1 MYSRSEEI
9 KVRGRKFIAIW
20 QQREGYPERITVCA
34 DTTERPFLCILRTG
48 ALMFQAFR
56 LMNCEWVAEDQY
68 MGDWESITAEEL
80 VSWIDPVPYDELP
93 TMGDFGLMK
102 IPAEALLQMARS
114 ENDTLKTVV
123 DSLKSIKKVLELKV
137 QELERGFGLDEERA
151 ARIQAKALK
160 KVDMDYTG
168 LKERNKALKKENNR
182 LKKEKTELLTR
193 LNRLL

>member
-9 KVRGRKFIAIW
+9 KVNGRKFIAIW

-56 LMNCEWVAEDQY
+56 LVNCEWVAEDQY

-80 VSWIDPVPYDELP
+80 VSWIDPVPYDKLL

-102 IPAEALLQMARS
+102 IPVEALLQQAKR
-114 ENDTLKTVV
+114 
-123 DSLKSIKKVLELKV
+123 
-137 QELERGFGLDEERA
+137 ELEDWKALAEEYKALNKIITKENEQLKEQSNRTEEA
-151 ARIQAKALK
+151 EARIQARAIKKA
-160 KVDMDYTG
+160 DEGYMG
-168 LKERNKALKKENNR
+168 MKEENGRLRKRINR
-182 LKKEKTELLTR
+182 LVKEKTELLTR
-193 LNRLL
+193 LNRL

>member
-1 MYSRSEEI
+1 MYSRIEEI

-20 QQREGYPERITVCA
+20 QQREGCPERITVCA

-56 LMNCEWVAEDQY
+56 LVNCEWVAEDQY

-80 VSWIDPVPYDELP
+80 VSWIDPVPYNELP

-102 IPAEALLQMARS
+102 IPAEALLQMARK
-114 ENDTLKTVV
+114 EVGDC
-123 DSLKSIKKVLELKV
+123 KVLIGEYEALVKSLRSRLA
-137 QELERGFGLDEERA
+137 EFEAIGIDNEERA

-182 LKKEKTELLTR
+182 LKREKTELLTR
-193 LNRLL
+193 LNRL

>member
-56 LMNCEWVAEDQY
+56 LVNCEWVAEDQY

-102 IPAEALLQMARS
+102 IPVEALLQMARS

-168 LKERNKALKKENNR
+168 LKERNKALKKENDR
-182 LKKEKTELLTR
+182 LKREKTDLLTR
-193 LNRLL
+193 LNRL